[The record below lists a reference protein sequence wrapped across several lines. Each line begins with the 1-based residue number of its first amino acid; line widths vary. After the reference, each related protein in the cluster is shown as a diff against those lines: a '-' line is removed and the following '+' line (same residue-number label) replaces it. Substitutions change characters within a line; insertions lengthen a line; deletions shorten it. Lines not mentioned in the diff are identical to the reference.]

1 MEIVL
6 PEKHTLDIRWFRGM
20 SRYDTLTDVKFLNET
35 TLICANRESGKIY
48 LVKFSLY
55 PTQANVIFKTDTVF
69 SNTLK
74 YIDLFFVK
82 DDLIYFVSL
91 DNTIGC
97 LKLENNTLIK
107 QNLITVPGNF
117 YFHSITFHPTNKDIV
132 YLAGA
137 LYNPKL
143 VVFNMKTKEI
153 VHEISLKKMSEQLLK
168 DVKFLDEN
176 TIAVSG
182 SGGLISKT
190 NKNQTYTSK
199 LGVYDSNTFEPIDVI
214 EFEKSHTDGL
224 GIDEQKNIYIACQGD
239 SSENILK
246 FKFEDNALVRLTGY
260 SIPQF
265 PHGFDVKYG
274 MIASSSMKNS
284 SICVLP
290 I

>member
-6 PEKHTLDIRWFRGM
+6 PEKHTLEIKWFRRM
-20 SRYDTLTDVKFLNET
+20 SRYDTLTDVKFLNED
-35 TLICANRESGKIY
+35 TLICANRECGKIY
-48 LVKFSLY
+48 LIKFSLN

-69 SNTLK
+69 NNNLK
-74 YIDLFFVK
+74 YIDLFFVNN
-82 DDLIYFVSL
+82 DLIYFVSL

-97 LKLENNTLIK
+97 LKLENNRLIK
-107 QNLITVPGNF
+107 HNLITVPGNF
-117 YFHSITFHPTNKDIV
+117 YFHSITFHPTDKDIV

-143 VVFNMKTKEI
+143 VVFNIKTKEI
-153 VHEISLKKMSEQLLK
+153 LHEISLKNMPGQLLK
-168 DVKFLDEN
+168 DVKFLNEN

-199 LGVYDSNTFEPIDVI
+199 LGVYNSNTFEPLDVI
-214 EFEKSHTDGL
+214 EFENSHTDGL
-224 GIDEQKNIYIACQGD
+224 GIDEQNNIYIACQGD

-246 FKFEDNALVRLTGY
+246 FKFEDNKLVKLKGY
-260 SIPQF
+260 SLPQF

-274 MIASSSMKNS
+274 LIASSSMKNS
-284 SICVLP
+284 SICLLP